1 MLEEAIAGA
10 GSSGA
15 SAGSA
20 KALLLPQTVIANP
33 NTRRCLVSCAF
44 NPTGFAV
51 SSTLIDPK
59 FRLPGTSALYA
70 VFISGLPKLPCTNPC
85 RLPSKSG
92 WGYNVLDIKCL
103 ELKLE
108 SPLWHLN
115 CNRYGSRAEHSRL
128 GFEVF
133 GVRCVSVYRLVLGD
147 AIQSRN
153 TPVLACWSGAPK
165 RSPKM
170 EEVVMK
176 SRMLAT
182 LPLAAVLAFPAS
194 AQTSS
199 SQDQSNPPAASQT
212 TQSTD
217 NMNGTGKQPLQAPAR
232 EGFWGRVNPFARKS
246 YVKRQTDPIR
256 DRVNELD
263 DLTAANGKAIKDT
276 DARSQAG
283 IKLASDKANEADQ
296 HAIDAGN
303 KATMAQQTAQ
313 QATTRIQTVE
323 TVVGNIDQYKA
334 SNQTEIRFK
343 PGQTMLS
350 KNAKDAL
357 DEMATG
363 VKGQRGYI
371 IEVQGFSS
379 GKGQTAITNS
389 QKMAESV
396 VRYLVLNHEIPV
408 YRIYL
413 VGMGNAPAPTATDET
428 AKTKRLSG
436 GRVEISLLKN
446 DLEQLS
452 SNTGAPAT
460 TVDQQQQPK

>member
-1 MLEEAIAGA
+1 
-10 GSSGA
+10 
-15 SAGSA
+15 
-20 KALLLPQTVIANP
+20 
-33 NTRRCLVSCAF
+33 
-44 NPTGFAV
+44 
-51 SSTLIDPK
+51 
-59 FRLPGTSALYA
+59 
-70 VFISGLPKLPCTNPC
+70 
-85 RLPSKSG
+85 
-92 WGYNVLDIKCL
+92 
-103 ELKLE
+103 
-108 SPLWHLN
+108 
-115 CNRYGSRAEHSRL
+115 
-128 GFEVF
+128 
-133 GVRCVSVYRLVLGD
+133 
-147 AIQSRN
+147 
-153 TPVLACWSGAPK
+153 
-165 RSPKM
+165 M
-170 EEVVMK
+170 EEVVMN
-176 SRMLAT
+176 SRILAA
-182 LPLAAVLAFPAS
+182 LPLAAVLAFPAF

-199 SQDQSNPPAASQT
+199 SSTQDQSNQPAASQT
-212 TQSTD
+212 TQSPD

-263 DLTAANGKAIKDT
+263 DLTAANSKSIKDT
-276 DARSQAG
+276 DARAQAG

-303 KATMAQQTAQ
+303 KATMAQQSAQ
-313 QATTRIQTVE
+313 QATTRIQSVE

-357 DEMATG
+357 DEMANG

-396 VRYLVLNHEIPV
+396 VRYMVLNNEIPV

-413 VGMGNAPAPTATDET
+413 VGMGNAPVANADDNG
-428 AKTKRLSG
+428 KTKHMSG

-446 DLEQLS
+446 DLEQLAS
-452 SNTGAPAT
+452 SGSSTPAAT
-460 TVDQQQQPK
+460 PDQQQQPK